1 MLEAME
7 EIQVSP
13 TIQLKR
19 VGPED
24 LGTGGQVVRVH
35 LPDRFRVLLDSVA
48 APVNAPP
55 QNLSP
60 HTPVEQDRLPTGK
73 FSFYGLIGH
82 PLSPLRPQSVA
93 PIICETKPASGP

>member
-1 MLEAME
+1 ISRFPGELDTLREQAPCLVLEPLRPDPPHMLEAME

-19 VGPED
+19 VGPEN

-35 LPDRFRVLLDSVA
+35 LPERFRVLLDSVA

-55 QNLSP
+55 ANLRP
-60 HTPVEQDRLPTGK
+60 HTPVPPSHPPT
-73 FSFYGLIGH
+73 
-82 PLSPLRPQSVA
+82 A
-93 PIICETKPASGP
+93 T